1 MGLQSMFY
9 LKLAFT
15 AAITVLSLAIMA
27 SASEFDRQCR
37 KLLPEADRFYD
48 RCQEEGVPFGRTFH
62 PSGGTR
68 GEHESYRVLFSD
80 SFQDSQFVMGCVL
93 IGRLRMV
100 SIYYKTSKEPLPP
113 LKPEYIQAVDFQ
125 GNVGLNIDG
134 KRRILLAVEQI
145 VTDKIPE
152 RYGGRVRNCEIGDF
166 ERVKPSPQSGWLERG
181 PDGRPSAFCP
191 GPDVPCHIQ
200 PYTVSFGSGRNPAV
214 FMPTYKLFVD
224 ADGALMVEQS
234 YREDACAS
242 WLEVYG
248 PEAIVLETCP

>member
-1 MGLQSMFY
+1 
-9 LKLAFT
+9 
-15 AAITVLSLAIMA
+15 
-27 SASEFDRQCR
+27 
-37 KLLPEADRFYD
+37 
-48 RCQEEGVPFGRTFH
+48 
-62 PSGGTR
+62 
-68 GEHESYRVLFSD
+68 
-80 SFQDSQFVMGCVL
+80 MGCVL

-152 RYGGRVRNCEIGDF
+152 RYGGGRVRNCEIGDF
-166 ERVKPSPQSGWLERG
+166 NRLKPHPNSASLERG
-181 PDGRPSAFCP
+181 PDGRPSGFCY
-191 GPDVPCHIQ
+191 GYGVPCEIA
-200 PYTVSFGSGRNPAV
+200 PYAVSFGSGRDKAV

-234 YREDACAS
+234 YRDRACAG